1 MKNAD
6 IVTRELY
13 GDGDSGKTTVTVV
26 MGTKVTVI
34 PRVWGQSPR

>member
-13 GDGDSGKTTVTVV
+13 GDGDSSKTAVTVV

-34 PRVWGQSPR
+34 LRGWGQSPR